1 MADDI
6 DVDNMLEDFLEA
18 PESKT
23 EVKEEKMDE
32 SSDESNKK
40 KKRRSREKDA
50 KNGKSRKRSSRSP
63 KKSSKRSSR
72 DRSPRRSRKRSRE
85 RKKSEKKSKH
95 SRSSRSPPPRRNRR
109 TRSRSADRM
118 LRKKSPE
125 LILDRASA
133 EERDSR
139 TVLAMQLSQ
148 TTKEKD
154 LKEFFSEVGDVKAV
168 KLIQSLS
175 KKRQKNIGIAYIEF
189 KYMQSVPLAIGL
201 SGKELQGVPIMV
213 QQSLA
218 EKNRHAQMMEVTRQ
232 NLSKLGTGP
241 IKLKVTN
248 LPEEVTEDM
257 VRQIF
262 GPFGAIDACLLIN
275 DPITQK
281 FTGAGFVTFNEG
293 ECGKSAMREL
303 DRFDLAGNKL
313 RVTVVE
319 SMDRSRSSRRSRSR
333 SRERRRRRRSRDRS
347 PEVSAAPIKEEK
359 RVVKAEAEDNSTIAD
374 PANGAVGR
382 IALMNKLAN
391 REPTHVP
398 EPKPVSKPDPK
409 PAAATQPIETTCFQ
423 LSNMFDPTKET
434 EPSWDVDI
442 RDDVILEMFKYGGC
456 THVYVDK
463 HSKEGAVYVKSK
475 TIEAAM
481 LATKAIHGRYFDGKM
496 IQAAY
501 IPEANYIELFPD
513 AATADA
519 PVLQPK

>member
-1 MADDI
+1 M
-6 DVDNMLEDFLEA
+6 
-18 PESKT
+18 
-23 EVKEEKMDE
+23 
-32 SSDESNKK
+32 
-40 KKRRSREKDA
+40 
-50 KNGKSRKRSSRSP
+50 
-63 KKSSKRSSR
+63 
-72 DRSPRRSRKRSRE
+72 
-85 RKKSEKKSKH
+85 
-95 SRSSRSPPPRRNRR
+95 
-109 TRSRSADRM
+109 
-118 LRKKSPE
+118 
-125 LILDRASA
+125 LDRASA

-148 TTKEKD
+148 STKEKD
-154 LKEFFSEVGDVKAV
+154 LKEFFSAVGDVKAV

-201 SGKELQGVPIMV
+201 SGQMLQGVPIMV

-241 IKLKVTN
+241 IKLKVSN
-248 LPEEVTEDM
+248 LPEELTEDM

-262 GPFGAIDACLLIN
+262 GPFGAIDSCLLIN

-281 FTGAGFVTFNEG
+281 FTGSGFVTFNEG

-319 SMDRSRSSRRSRSR
+319 NAPSRRRSRSR
-333 SRERRRRRRSRDRS
+333 SRERRSRRDRS
-347 PEVSAAPIKEEK
+347 RERDTSDQVTP
-359 RVVKAEAEDNSTIAD
+359 D

-391 REPTHVP
+391 REPVIP

-409 PAAATQPIETTCFQ
+409 PVVAQPIETTCFQ
-423 LSNMFDPTKET
+423 LSNMFDPAKET
-434 EPSWDVDI
+434 EANWDVDI
-442 RDDVILEMFKYGGC
+442 RDDVILEMSKYGGC
-456 THVYVDK
+456 VHVYVDK
-463 HSKEGAVYVKSK
+463 HSKEGVVYVKGF
-475 TIEAAM
+475 TREAAIT
-481 LATKAIHGRYFDGKM
+481 ATKAIHGRYFDGKM

-501 IPEANYIELFPD
+501 IPEANYVELFPD